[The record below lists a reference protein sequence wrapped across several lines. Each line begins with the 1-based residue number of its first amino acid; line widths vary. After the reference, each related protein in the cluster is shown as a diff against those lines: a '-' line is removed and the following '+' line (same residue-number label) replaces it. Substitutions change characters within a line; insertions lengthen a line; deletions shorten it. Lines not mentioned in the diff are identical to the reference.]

1 METKNYKNKLYK
13 RSKLM
18 WMLVMCVAGILIN
31 MGGAELA
38 DILHLPLFLDTVGTV
53 LTAGLG
59 GYLPG
64 VTVGLLSNIIK
75 AVISD
80 SASIYYGFIN
90 VLMAVITAFFVQK
103 GYMKKLYM
111 IFAYVIT
118 LSLIG
123 GVISAIITWFLYGFA
138 GEGISVPVVNYLYN
152 NGTFNRFQAQ
162 LLADFM
168 IDMAD
173 KAVTV
178 IILIIV
184 LQLVPDKVKDK
195 LRIDGWKQTPL
206 SKEARAAARKTESR
220 TMSVRTKILLLLMS
234 ACFLIAAASTVIS
247 FILYRN
253 STIEDHIKLGE
264 GVAYLAGSVI
274 DADRVDE
281 YIELGEAADGY
292 LYTEQRLYN
301 IKDSS
306 YDIEY
311 IYVYKIME
319 DGCHVVFDL
328 DTADLEGSEPGD
340 IVEFDEAFSE
350 YLPALL
356 AGEAIEPIISDETY
370 GWLLTVYQP
379 VYDSN
384 GVCQCYAAIDI
395 SMDQL
400 RENQHSFFAKLIA
413 LFLGFFIFVLT
424 VGLWLAEFNI
434 IYPVNTMALSA
445 SSFAYNS
452 DEARTESVDRIR
464 ELDIHTGDEI
474 ENLYYA
480 LVKTSEDSVKYVA
493 DIQEQTE
500 AISKMQ
506 NGLIMVLADLV
517 ESRDKCTGDHV
528 RKTAAYAKIIMNKM
542 KEEGIY
548 ADQLTD
554 EFISD
559 VEHSAPLHDIG
570 KIKVSDVILNKPGK
584 LTDEEFVEMKK
595 HTTAGEDIIDKAI
608 EIVPDTGYLNE
619 AKNLATYHHEKWDG
633 SGYPKGLVG
642 EEIPL
647 SARIMAVADVFDA
660 LVSNRSYKK
669 GFPFEK
675 AMDIIREGVGT
686 HFEPNVAKAFLDAE
700 DEVRAIAE
708 KFGKEYDNSQEDNQK

>member
-686 HFEPNVAKAFLDAE
+686 HFDPNVAKAFLDAE

>member
-311 IYVYKIME
+311 IYVYKIIE

-686 HFEPNVAKAFLDAE
+686 HFDPNVAKAFLDAE

>member
-1 METKNYKNKLYK
+1 METKNYKNKSNK
-13 RSKLM
+13 CSKLL

-38 DILHLPLFLDTVGTV
+38 DILHLPMFLDTVGTV

-90 VLMAVITAFFVQK
+90 VLIAVITAFFVQK

-500 AISKMQ
+500 AIFKMQ

-570 KIKVSDVILNKPGK
+570 KIKVSDVILNKPGR

-686 HFEPNVAKAFLDAE
+686 HFDPNVAKAFLDAE

-708 KFGKEYDNSQEDNQK
+708 KFGKEYDNN